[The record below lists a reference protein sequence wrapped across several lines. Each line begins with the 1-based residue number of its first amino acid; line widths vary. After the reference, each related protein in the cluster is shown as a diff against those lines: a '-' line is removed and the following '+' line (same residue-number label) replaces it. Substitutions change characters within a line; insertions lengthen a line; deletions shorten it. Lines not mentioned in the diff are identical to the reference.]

1 MMIYGHLIQL
11 KEGIVIALESI
22 WSSKLRSFLT
32 ILGVLIG
39 VASVIGMVS
48 LIEGFNSAVQGEIE
62 GLGSNLIIINRFDPD
77 TDYDELDDEE
87 RRRKPLTVG
96 EAEAILENCPLVDA
110 VSPQNYIF
118 LPGGNTAKYR
128 DNNSENVT
136 VFGTWPDYQDV
147 NQHFPKTG
155 RFFTTVE
162 NQRNAKV
169 CVIGNDLARG
179 LFDKLDPVGKAIIVN
194 GVKFTVIG
202 VMGDRKQMFVE
213 EGDNFVI
220 IPLGTYDKLYPW
232 EEALGLVASAKSA
245 DLIDDAVE
253 QVIRAL
259 RIYRGVPYDKE
270 NNFAVFTQERILEL
284 FKDITATVYT
294 VMIVVSSIGLMVG
307 GVGVLN
313 VMLVSVTERT
323 REIGVRKA
331 IGARKINILFQFLV
345 EAVTLSCT
353 GGFIGIALGVLISAM
368 ASTAMKIPFS
378 VPINGVIAGF
388 CVAVGVGLI
397 SGVYP
402 AYKAAR
408 VDPIISLRYE

>member
-1 MMIYGHLIQL
+1 MVFGQLIQL
-11 KEGIVIALESI
+11 KEGIVIALDSI
-22 WSSKLRSFLT
+22 WSNKLRSFLT

-48 LIEGFNSAVQGEIE
+48 LIEGFNSAVKGEIE
-62 GLGSNLIIINRFDPD
+62 GLGSNLIIINRFEPD
-77 TDYDELDDEE
+77 TDYYELDEEE

-96 EAEAILENCPLVDA
+96 EAEAILENCSLVDA

-118 LPGGNTAKYR
+118 LPGGNTAKYK

-136 VFGTWPDYQDV
+136 VFGTWPEYQDV
-147 NQHFPKTG
+147 NQHFPRTG
-155 RFFTTVE
+155 RFFTRVE
-162 NQRNAKV
+162 NHRKAKV
-169 CVIGNDLARG
+169 CVIGKDLARG
-179 LFDKLDPVGKAIIVN
+179 LFDKLDPVGRDIIVN
-194 GVKFTVIG
+194 GVKFSVLG
-202 VMGDRKQMFVE
+202 VMDERKHMFDDGSE
-213 EGDNFVI
+213 NFVI

-245 DLIDDAVE
+245 DVIDDAVE
-253 QVIRAL
+253 EVIRTL
-259 RIYRGVPYDKE
+259 RSYRGVPYDKQ

-284 FKDITATVYT
+284 FKEITSTVYI
-294 VMIVVSSIGLMVG
+294 VMIVISSIGLMVG

-331 IGARKINILFQFLV
+331 IGARRINILFQFLV
-345 EAVTLSCT
+345 EAVTLSCS
-353 GGFIGIALGVLISAM
+353 GGFIGIALGVMISAL
-368 ASTAMKIPFS
+368 ASSALKVPFS
-378 VPINGVIAGF
+378 IPIYGVVAGF
-388 CVAVGVGLI
+388 CVAVGVGLV